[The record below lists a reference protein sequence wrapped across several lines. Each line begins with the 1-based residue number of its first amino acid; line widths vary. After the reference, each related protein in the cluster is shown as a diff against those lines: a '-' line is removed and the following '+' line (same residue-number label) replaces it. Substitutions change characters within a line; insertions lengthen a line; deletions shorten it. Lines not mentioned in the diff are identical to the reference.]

1 MTHDYANQQPSP
13 FACQKSSPCAAQQTS
28 QNTGHYAGQ
37 SPASHSP
44 KQVFALAM
52 ASSPAY
58 SGFLGIL
65 ISLCSLPF
73 LALRTIV
80 DFFAPPSAAEVL
92 QRQRGTKHT
101 SRPTGTL
108 NADGQTEAREAF
120 VASNASNAAGKVSA
134 HAPHSLHATQAAHK
148 ASFSQP
154 TQALSPPSAASNAA
168 FNPVNTMKKEAKNG
182 HPTTTYAKK
191 TIKTG
196 LSLQHGRI
204 IISGRMADVCA
215 ELERLAALEAANA

>member
-1 MTHDYANQQPSP
+1 MTHDYANLQPSP
-13 FACQKSSPCAAQQTS
+13 FASQKPSPCAAQQTS
-28 QNTGHYAGQ
+28 LNAGQYAGQ
-37 SPASHSP
+37 SPASPSSASPSP
-44 KQVFALAM
+44 KQALD
-52 ASSPAY
+52 SVPTY
-58 SGFLGIL
+58 SGFLGML
-65 ISLCSLPF
+65 VSLCSLPF

-92 QRQRGTKHT
+92 QRQRGAKRN
-101 SRPTGTL
+101 SSP
-108 NADGQTEAREAF
+108 ADTPNVYGASDAF
-120 VASNASNAAGKVSA
+120 AASNASDAAGKTAA
-134 HAPHSLHATQAAHK
+134 HAPHTLHATKAAHK

-154 TQALSPPSAASNAA
+154 TQALSPPSAAPNAT
-168 FNPVNTMKKEAKNG
+168 FNPVNTMKKEAKND
-182 HPTTTYAKK
+182 HPTLTYAKK